1 MFFFFCEFGCHNL
14 KWSIICWVFSK
25 LVCGI
30 TKISQ
35 TNTHSQI
42 LSQKTLSF
50 PDEFYIVAEK
60 LHMCDGQGQKVQ
72 RKWWG
77 RKLSRLK
84 RHVHVTPL
92 HHLFSSTI
100 FSLKISE
107 EFSGNSCHFFPCTMK
122 ACDKMLARCQQCAAD
137 MWQTIILFIL
147 FQIDLR
153 PSQHGTNSQASKK
166 C

>member
-14 KWSIICWVFSK
+14 KWSIICWVFLK

-84 RHVHVTPL
+84 TACTCHPTPPPFLLHNIFTQNLRRILGKFLSFFPLHNEGVWQNVGPLSAMRGWHVTNNYTF
-92 HHLFSSTI
+92 H
-100 FSLKISE
+100 SLPNG
-107 EFSGNSCHFFPCTMK
+107 F
-122 ACDKMLARCQQCAAD
+122 
-137 MWQTIILFIL
+137 
-147 FQIDLR
+147 
-153 PSQHGTNSQASKK
+153 
-166 C
+166 

>member
-14 KWSIICWVFSK
+14 KWSIICWVFLK

-84 RHVHVTPL
+84 TACTCHPTPPPFLL
-92 HHLFSSTI
+92 HNI
-100 FSLKISE
+100 FTQNLRRILGKFLS
-107 EFSGNSCHFFPCTMK
+107 FFPCTMK
-122 ACDKMLARCQQCAAD
+122 ACDKMLARCQQCAAE

-147 FQIDLR
+147 FQMDFR
-153 PSQHGTNSQASKK
+153 PSQHGTSSQASKK